1 MENKRNPKKLRE
13 LLLDIGY
20 LFASGILFGVAYN
33 MFFVPG
39 EIFIGGAGAIATALN
54 ILFDLPTG
62 LMIFLINVPLVL
74 LFWYFYG
81 FRYCVKAV
89 IGIIVSSVFVDL
101 TDMMGIF
108 QCPFANPEE
117 NTILCALFGGIVI
130 GIAVSFMFV
139 RGYTTGGSD
148 LAAFL
153 VKVPFPKIS
162 TPRLLLAIDIIVIV
176 FSSFFTTFFADGV
189 PTAADFNKE
198 AVYACYVSILF
209 SFLATFMF
217 SSMLEFMN
225 SGFDKTK
232 MAYIFSDRYEE
243 IADEVMKKI
252 RRGVTVLDGT
262 GWYTKGDKK
271 VILCV
276 VKKNEIFPLKT
287 LVRSIDENAFMILSE
302 AEETIGQGFKA
313 GIADVAI
320 EPKKR
325 RKQNAE
331 K

>member
-1 MENKRNPKKLRE
+1 MEKKKNSLK
-13 LLLDIGY
+13 LADILTDIGY

-54 ILFDLPTG
+54 IMFDLPTG

-74 LFWYFYG
+74 LFWHFYG
-81 FRYCVKAV
+81 FRFCVKAIV
-89 IGIIVSSVFVDL
+89 GIIVSSVFVDV
-101 TDMMGIF
+101 TDAMGIF
-108 QCPFANPEE
+108 QCPFANPAE

-130 GIAVSFMFV
+130 GIAVSLMFV

-153 VKVPFPKIS
+153 VKVPFPKVS
-162 TPRLLLAIDIIVIV
+162 TPRLLLAIDVIVIV
-176 FSSFFTTFFADGV
+176 FSSFFTTFFASGV
-189 PTAADFNKE
+189 PTAETFTKA
-198 AVYACYVSILF
+198 AVYECYLSVLF

-225 SGFDKTK
+225 NGFDKTK
-232 MAYIFSDRYEE
+232 VAYIFSDHYEQ
-243 IADEVMKKI
+243 IADGIGKNI
-252 RRGVTVLDGT
+252 RRGVTVLDGF
-262 GWYTKGDKK
+262 GWYSKTDKK
-271 VILCV
+271 VLLCV
-276 VKKNEIFPLKT
+276 VKKNEIFPLKS

-302 AEETIGQGFKA
+302 ATETIGLGFKE
-313 GIADVAI
+313 GIGDVSI

-325 RKQNAE
+325 DK
-331 K
+331 KK

>member
-1 MENKRNPKKLRE
+1 MEKKKSSNKLRE
-13 LLLDIGY
+13 ILTDIGY

-54 ILFDLPTG
+54 LMFGLPTG

-74 LFWYFYG
+74 MFWYFYG
-81 FRYCVKAV
+81 LRYCIKAIV
-89 IGIIVSSVFVDL
+89 GIIVSSVFVDV
-101 TDMMGIF
+101 TDALGIF
-108 QCPFANPEE
+108 QCPFANPAD

-176 FSSFFTTFFADGV
+176 GSSVCTTLYEGRSIYD
-189 PTAADFNKE
+189 
-198 AVYACYVSILF
+198 CYLSILF

-232 MAYIFSDRYEE
+232 VAYIFSDRYEE
-243 IADEVMKKI
+243 IADGVMKNI

-302 AEETIGQGFKA
+302 AEETIGQGFKE
-313 GIADVAI
+313 GIADVSI

-325 RKQNAE
+325 AKSKN

>member
-1 MENKRNPKKLRE
+1 MEKKKSPKKLRE

-54 ILFDLPTG
+54 IMFGLPTG

-81 FRYCVKAV
+81 LRYCLKAIV
-89 IGIIVSSVFVDL
+89 GIIVSSVFVDATAAL
-101 TDMMGIF
+101 GIF
-108 QCPFANPEE
+108 QCPFPNPEE

-176 FSSFFTTFFADGV
+176 FSSFFTTFFAEGF
-189 PTAADFNKE
+189 PTAETFNE
-198 AVYACYVSILF
+198 ATVYACYVSILF

-225 SGFDKTK
+225 NGFDKTK
-232 MAYIFSDRYEE
+232 VAYIFSEHYEE
-243 IADEVMKKI
+243 IADRIIKDV
-252 RRGVTVLDGT
+252 RRGVTIMDGF
-262 GWYTKGDKK
+262 GWYSKTDKK
-271 VILCV
+271 VIFCV
-276 VKKNEIFPLKT
+276 VKKNEIFPLKS

-302 AEETIGQGFKA
+302 ATETIGLGFKE
-313 GIADVAI
+313 GIGDVSI
-320 EPKKR
+320 EPKK
-325 RKQNAE
+325 K
-331 K
+331 KK

>member
-1 MENKRNPKKLRE
+1 MEKKKNPKKLRE
-13 LLLDIGY
+13 ILTDIGY
-20 LFASGILFGVAYN
+20 LFVSGILFGVAYN

-54 ILFDLPTG
+54 IMFDLPTG

-74 LFWYFYG
+74 MFWYFYG
-81 FRYCVKAV
+81 LRYCIKAIV
-89 IGIIVSSVFVDL
+89 GIIVSSVFVDV
-101 TDMMGIF
+101 TDALGIF
-108 QCPFANPEE
+108 QCPFADPKD

-153 VKVPFPKIS
+153 VKVPFPKVS

-176 FSSFFTTFFADGV
+176 FSSVATTF
-189 PTAADFNKE
+189 
-198 AVYACYVSILF
+198 YANNSIYDCYLSVLY

-232 MAYIFSDRYEE
+232 VAYIFSDRYDE
-243 IADEVMKKI
+243 IANGVMQKI

-262 GWYTKGDKK
+262 GWYTKEDKK

-302 AEETIGQGFKA
+302 AEETIGLGFKE
-313 GIADVAI
+313 GIGDVSI

-325 RKQNAE
+325 KAS
-331 K
+331 KK

>member
-1 MENKRNPKKLRE
+1 MEKKRKSLNWRE
-13 LLLDIGY
+13 ILTDIGY

-39 EIFIGGAGAIATALN
+39 GIFIGGAGAIATALN
-54 ILFDLPTG
+54 IMFDLPTG
-62 LMIFLINVPLVL
+62 AMIFLINVPLVL

-81 FRYCVKAV
+81 LRYCVKAI
-89 IGIIVSSVFVDL
+89 IGIIVSSVFVDV
-101 TDMMGIF
+101 TDALGIF
-108 QCPFANPEE
+108 QCPFANPQDQ
-117 NTILCALFGGIVI
+117 TILCALFGGIVI

-153 VKVPFPKIS
+153 VKVPFPKVS
-162 TPRLLLAIDIIVIV
+162 TPRLLLAIDVLVIV
-176 FSSFFTTFFADGV
+176 FSSVATT
-189 PTAADFNKE
+189 
-198 AVYACYVSILF
+198 VYAQNSVYDCYLSILY

-225 SGFDKTK
+225 SGFDKTRV
-232 MAYIFSDRYEE
+232 AYIFSDRYEE
-243 IADEVMKKI
+243 IADEVMQKI

-262 GWYTKGDKK
+262 GWYTKENKK

-302 AEETIGQGFKA
+302 ATETIGLGFKE
-313 GIADVAI
+313 GLGDVAI

-325 RKQNAE
+325 KNG

>member
-1 MENKRNPKKLRE
+1 MEKKRSSAKWKEILT
-13 LLLDIGY
+13 DIGY
-20 LFASGILFGVAYN
+20 LFFSGILFGVAYN

-54 ILFDLPTG
+54 IMFDVPTG

-81 FRYCVKAV
+81 LRYCIKAIV
-89 IGIIVSSVFVDL
+89 GIIVSSVFVDV
-101 TDMMGIF
+101 TDALGIF

-153 VKVPFPKIS
+153 VKVPFPKVS
-162 TPRLLLAIDIIVIV
+162 TPRLLLAIDIVVIIG
-176 FSSFFTTFFADGV
+176 SSVSTTLYEGNSIYD
-189 PTAADFNKE
+189 
-198 AVYACYVSILF
+198 CYLSILF

-232 MAYIFSDRYEE
+232 VAYIFSDRYEE
-243 IADEVMKKI
+243 IADAVMQNI
-252 RRGVTVLDGT
+252 RRGVTVLDGK
-262 GWYTKGDKK
+262 GWYTKEDKK
-271 VILCV
+271 VVLCV
-276 VKKNEIFPLKT
+276 VKKNEIFPLKS

-302 AEETIGQGFKA
+302 AEETIGQGFKE
-313 GIADVAI
+313 GIGDVAI
-320 EPKKR
+320 EPKKSR
-325 RKQNAE
+325 SK
-331 K
+331 KK

>member
-1 MENKRNPKKLRE
+1 MQKSKNSLKLKDI
-13 LLLDIGY
+13 LTDIGY

-39 EIFIGGAGAIATALN
+39 QIFIGGAGAIATALN
-54 ILFDLPTG
+54 IMFNLPTG

-81 FRYCVKAV
+81 LRFCVKAIV
-89 IGIIVSSVFVDL
+89 GIVVSSVFVDV
-101 TDMMGIF
+101 TDAIGIF
-108 QCPFANPEE
+108 QCPFANPAD
-117 NTILCALFGGIVI
+117 NTLLCALFGGIVI

-153 VKVPFPKIS
+153 VKVPFPKVS
-162 TPRLLLAIDIIVIV
+162 TPRLLLAIDVIVIV
-176 FSSFFTTFFADGV
+176 FSSFFTTFFANGI
-189 PTAADFNKE
+189 PTAASFTKE
-198 AVYACYVSILF
+198 AVYACYLSILF

-225 SGFDKTK
+225 NGFDKTK
-232 MAYIFSDRYEE
+232 VAYIFSDHYEK
-243 IADEVMKKI
+243 IADEIGQNI
-252 RRGVTVLDGT
+252 RRGVTVLDGY
-262 GWYTKGDKK
+262 GWYTKADKK
-271 VILCV
+271 VLLCV
-276 VKKNEIFPLKT
+276 VKKNEIFPLKS

-302 AEETIGQGFKA
+302 ASETIGLGFKE
-313 GIADVAI
+313 GIGDVSI

-325 RKQNAE
+325 GKT

>member
-1 MENKRNPKKLRE
+1 
-13 LLLDIGY
+13 
-20 LFASGILFGVAYN
+20 
-33 MFFVPG
+33 
-39 EIFIGGAGAIATALN
+39 
-54 ILFDLPTG
+54 
-62 LMIFLINVPLVL
+62 
-74 LFWYFYG
+74 
-81 FRYCVKAV
+81 
-89 IGIIVSSVFVDL
+89 
-101 TDMMGIF
+101 
-108 QCPFANPEE
+108 
-117 NTILCALFGGIVI
+117 
-130 GIAVSFMFV
+130 MFV

-176 FSSFFTTFFADGV
+176 GSSVCTTLYEGRSIYD
-189 PTAADFNKE
+189 
-198 AVYACYVSILF
+198 CYLSILF

-243 IADEVMKKI
+243 IADAVMQKI

-271 VILCV
+271 IILCV
-276 VKKNEIFPLKT
+276 VKKNEIFSLKT
-287 LVRSIDENAFMILSE
+287 LVHSIDENAFMILSE

-313 GIADVAI
+313 GIADVSI

-325 RKQNAE
+325 RKE
-331 K
+331 KMK

>member
-1 MENKRNPKKLRE
+1 MAAEVFRMEKKRKSLNWRE
-13 LLLDIGY
+13 ILTDIGY

-39 EIFIGGAGAIATALN
+39 GIFIGGAGAIATALN
-54 ILFDLPTG
+54 IMFDLPTG
-62 LMIFLINVPLVL
+62 AMIFLINVPLVL

-81 FRYCVKAV
+81 LRYCVKAI
-89 IGIIVSSVFVDL
+89 IGIIVSSVFVDV
-101 TDMMGIF
+101 TDALGIF
-108 QCPFANPEE
+108 QCPFANPQDQ
-117 NTILCALFGGIVI
+117 TILCALFGGIVI

-153 VKVPFPKIS
+153 VKVPFPKVS
-162 TPRLLLAIDIIVIV
+162 TPRLLLAIDVLVIV
-176 FSSFFTTFFADGV
+176 FSSVATT
-189 PTAADFNKE
+189 
-198 AVYACYVSILF
+198 VYAQNSVYDCYLSILY

-225 SGFDKTK
+225 SGFDKTRV
-232 MAYIFSDRYEE
+232 AYIFSDRYEE
-243 IADEVMKKI
+243 IADEVMQKI

-262 GWYTKGDKK
+262 GWYTKENKK

-302 AEETIGQGFKA
+302 ATETIGLGFKE
-313 GIADVAI
+313 GLGDVAI

-325 RKQNAE
+325 KNG

>member
-1 MENKRNPKKLRE
+1 MKNKIKSPKFMDILI
-13 LLLDIGY
+13 DIGY
-20 LFASGILFGVAYN
+20 LFVSGILFGVAYN

-54 ILFDLPTG
+54 IMFELPTG

-81 FRYCVKAV
+81 LRFCVKAIV
-89 IGIIVSSVFVDL
+89 GIIVSSVFVDV
-101 TDMMGIF
+101 TDALGIF

-153 VKVPFPKIS
+153 VKVPFPKVS
-162 TPRLLLAIDIIVIV
+162 TPRLLLAIDVLVIV
-176 FSSFFTTFFADGV
+176 LSSVATTVFESGS
-189 PTAADFNKE
+189 
-198 AVYACYVSILF
+198 VYDCYLSILF

-225 SGFDKTK
+225 NGFDKTK
-232 MAYIFSDRYEE
+232 VAYIFSDRYDVIANE
-243 IADEVMKKI
+243 IGTTI

-262 GWYTKGDKK
+262 GWYSKNEKK
-271 VILCV
+271 VLLCV
-276 VKKNEIFPLKT
+276 VKKNEIFPLKS

-302 AEETIGQGFKA
+302 ATETIGQGFKE
-313 GIADVAI
+313 GIGDVSI

-325 RKQNAE
+325 NK
-331 K
+331 KSKTK

>member
-1 MENKRNPKKLRE
+1 MEKKRSSKKLRE
-13 LLLDIGY
+13 ILTDIGY

-54 ILFDLPTG
+54 IMFDLPTG

-81 FRYCVKAV
+81 LRYCIKAIV
-89 IGIIVSSVFVDL
+89 GIIVSSVFVDV
-101 TDMMGIF
+101 TDALGIF
-108 QCPFANPEE
+108 QCPFANPQDQ
-117 NTILCALFGGIVI
+117 TILCALFGGIVI

-153 VKVPFPKIS
+153 VKVPFPKVS
-162 TPRLLLAIDIIVIV
+162 TPRLLLGIDVVVIV
-176 FSSFFTTFFADGV
+176 VSSVATTLYAG
-189 PTAADFNKE
+189 NS
-198 AVYACYVSILF
+198 VYACYLSILF

-232 MAYIFSDRYEE
+232 VAYIFSEKYEA
-243 IADEVMKKI
+243 IADELIKGL
-252 RRGVTVLDGT
+252 RRGVTVLDGK
-262 GWYTKGDKK
+262 GWYTKENKK

-302 AEETIGQGFKA
+302 ATETIGQGFKE

-325 RKQNAE
+325 RKQ

>member
-1 MENKRNPKKLRE
+1 MQKSKNSLKLKDI
-13 LLLDIGY
+13 LTDIGY

-39 EIFIGGAGAIATALN
+39 QIFIGGAGAIATALN
-54 ILFDLPTG
+54 IMFNLPTG

-81 FRYCVKAV
+81 LRFCVKAIV
-89 IGIIVSSVFVDL
+89 GIVVSSVFVDV
-101 TDMMGIF
+101 TDAIGIF
-108 QCPFANPEE
+108 QCPFANPAD
-117 NTILCALFGGIVI
+117 NTLLCALFGGIVI

-153 VKVPFPKIS
+153 VKVPFPKVS
-162 TPRLLLAIDIIVIV
+162 TPRLLLAIDVIVIV
-176 FSSFFTTFFADGV
+176 FSSFFTTFFANGI
-189 PTAADFNKE
+189 PTAESFTKE
-198 AVYACYVSILF
+198 AVYACYLSILF

-225 SGFDKTK
+225 NGFDKTK
-232 MAYIFSDRYEE
+232 VAYIFSDHYEK
-243 IADEVMKKI
+243 IADEIGQNI
-252 RRGVTVLDGT
+252 RRGVTVLDGY
-262 GWYTKGDKK
+262 GWYTKADKK
-271 VILCV
+271 VLLCV
-276 VKKNEIFPLKT
+276 VKKNEIFPLKS

-302 AEETIGQGFKA
+302 ASETIGLGFKE
-313 GIADVAI
+313 GIGDVSI

-325 RKQNAE
+325 GKT

>member
-1 MENKRNPKKLRE
+1 MEKKRKSLNWRE
-13 LLLDIGY
+13 ILTDIGY

-39 EIFIGGAGAIATALN
+39 GIFIGGAGAIATALN
-54 ILFDLPTG
+54 IMFDLPTG
-62 LMIFLINVPLVL
+62 AMIFLINVPLVL

-81 FRYCVKAV
+81 LRYCVKAI
-89 IGIIVSSVFVDL
+89 IGIIVSSVFVDV
-101 TDMMGIF
+101 TDALGIF
-108 QCPFANPEE
+108 QCPFANPQDQ
-117 NTILCALFGGIVI
+117 TILCALFGGIVI

-153 VKVPFPKIS
+153 VKVPFQKVS
-162 TPRLLLAIDIIVIV
+162 TPRLLLAIDVLVIV
-176 FSSFFTTFFADGV
+176 FSSVATT
-189 PTAADFNKE
+189 
-198 AVYACYVSILF
+198 VYAQNSVYDCYLSILY

-225 SGFDKTK
+225 SGFDKTRV
-232 MAYIFSDRYEE
+232 AYIFSDRYEE
-243 IADEVMKKI
+243 IADEVMQKI

-262 GWYTKGDKK
+262 GWYTKENKK

-302 AEETIGQGFKA
+302 ATETIGLGFKE
-313 GIADVAI
+313 GLGDVAI

-325 RKQNAE
+325 KNG

>member
-1 MENKRNPKKLRE
+1 MEVFMEKKRNSARWKEILT
-13 LLLDIGY
+13 DIGY
-20 LFASGILFGVAYN
+20 LFFSGILFGVAYN

-54 ILFDLPTG
+54 IMFELPTG
-62 LMIFLINVPLVL
+62 TMIFLINVPLVL

-81 FRYCVKAV
+81 LRYCVKAIV
-89 IGIIVSSVFVDL
+89 GIIVSSVFVDV
-101 TDMMGIF
+101 TDALGIF
-108 QCPFANPEE
+108 QCPFANPKE

-153 VKVPFPKIS
+153 VKVPFPRIS
-162 TPRLLLAIDIIVIV
+162 TPRLLLGIDILVIV
-176 FSSFFTTFFADGV
+176 GSSVSTTLYEGKSIYD
-189 PTAADFNKE
+189 
-198 AVYACYVSILF
+198 CYLSILF

-232 MAYIFSDRYEE
+232 VAYIFSDRYEA
-243 IADEVMKKI
+243 IADEVMVKI
-252 RRGVTVLDGT
+252 RRGVTVLNGT
-262 GWYTKGDKK
+262 GWYTKEDKK
-271 VILCV
+271 VVMCV

-302 AEETIGQGFKA
+302 AEETIGLGFKE
-313 GIADVAI
+313 GIGDVAI

-325 RKQNAE
+325 KSSE

>member
-1 MENKRNPKKLRE
+1 MEKKRNSKKWRE
-13 LLLDIGY
+13 ILTDIGY

-54 ILFDLPTG
+54 IMFDLPTG

-81 FRYCVKAV
+81 LRYCIKAI
-89 IGIIVSSVFVDL
+89 IGIIVSSVFVDVTAAL
-101 TDMMGIF
+101 GLF
-108 QCPFANPEE
+108 QCPFANPAD

-153 VKVPFPKIS
+153 VKVPFPKVS
-162 TPRLLLAIDIIVIV
+162 TPRLLLAIDVIVIV
-176 FSSFFTTFFADGV
+176 GSSVSTTLYEGKSIYD
-189 PTAADFNKE
+189 
-198 AVYACYVSILF
+198 CYLSILF

-232 MAYIFSDRYEE
+232 VAYIFSDRYEE
-243 IADEVMKKI
+243 IADGVMQNI
-252 RRGVTVLDGT
+252 RRGVTVLDGK
-262 GWYTKGDKK
+262 GWYTKEDKK
-271 VILCV
+271 VVLCV
-276 VKKNEIFPLKT
+276 VKKNQIFALKT
-287 LVRSIDENAFMILSE
+287 LVREIDENAFMILSE
-302 AEETIGQGFKA
+302 AEETIGQGFKE
-313 GIADVAI
+313 GIGDVAI

-325 RKQNAE
+325 AKSKN

>member
-1 MENKRNPKKLRE
+1 MEKKRNSKKLRE
-13 LLLDIGY
+13 ILTDIGY

-54 ILFDLPTG
+54 IMFDLPTG

-81 FRYCVKAV
+81 LRYCVKAI
-89 IGIIVSSVFVDL
+89 IGIIVSSVFVDV
-101 TDMMGIF
+101 TDALGIF
-108 QCPFANPEE
+108 QCPFTNPEE

-153 VKVPFPKIS
+153 VKVPFPKVS
-162 TPRLLLAIDIIVIV
+162 TPRLLLGIDILVIV
-176 FSSFFTTFFADGV
+176 VSSVATTAYARG
-189 PTAADFNKE
+189 
-198 AVYACYVSILF
+198 AVYDCYLSILY

-232 MAYIFSDRYEE
+232 VAYIFSDRYEE
-243 IADEVMKKI
+243 IADGVMQKI

-262 GWYTKGDKK
+262 GWYTKGSKK
-271 VILCV
+271 VVLCV
-276 VKKNEIFPLKT
+276 VKKNEIFSLKT

-302 AEETIGQGFKA
+302 AEETIGLGFKE
-313 GIADVAI
+313 GIGDVAI

-325 RKQNAE
+325 RHDSK
-331 K
+331 